1 MTDPY
6 HNKLLICFS
15 ASDSR
20 VLLYLKQNSETKEYA
35 VIYKKYHMG
44 VPDRR
49 VLLTTF
55 SLSSAMR
62 ALAEEIGVQTNG
74 FTTWRKL

>member
-1 MTDPY
+1 M
-6 HNKLLICFS
+6 IAFA

-20 VLLYLKQNSETKEYA
+20 VMLYLKQNTETKEYA
-35 VIYKKYHMG
+35 VVYKKYNMG
-44 VPDRR
+44 VPDRK

-62 ALAEEIGVQTNG
+62 SLAEEIGVQTNG